1 MSLLIFFSKI
11 ISKKL
16 ILFLDNNKL
25 KILLQLQK
33 LFLLEK
39 KKNDKLNQNKII
51 NIQKCI
57 NWCIQ
62 NNIPYNKYSQ
72 PSNIFLS

>member
-1 MSLLIFFSKI
+1 MIIFYTRRLIINTTKI
-11 ISKKL
+11 VS
-16 ILFLDNNKL
+16 FR
-25 KILLQLQK
+25 
-33 LFLLEK
+33 E
-39 KKNDKLNQNKII
+39 KKNDKLNQNKNI

-62 NNIPYNKYSQ
+62 NNIPYNKYTQ